1 LKEGNL
7 TRVVALTKPDTS
19 IFTTEELKAVDYWIE
34 HIDKDH
40 TAASISKESHDY
52 AWEVAKMGEELPPYA
67 IFANRIREPDD
78 EELGQLQE
86 RAKAM
91 GLI

>member
-1 LKEGNL
+1 
-7 TRVVALTKPDTS
+7 
-19 IFTTEELKAVDYWIE
+19 
-34 HIDKDH
+34 
-40 TAASISKESHDY
+40 
-52 AWEVAKMGEELPPYA
+52 MGEELPPYA